1 MKIEV
6 IIGLILMVLLMTSCN
21 NASTTFAWK
30 CVIQNPTIE
39 TKGNVDFRPAEHDN
53 NVKPE
58 TQITTDVTPTE
69 AQKMIAEELVK

>member
-39 TKGNVDFRPAEHDN
+39 TKGNVDFRPVEHDN

-58 TQITTDVTPTE
+58 TQITTDVTPE
-69 AQKMIAEELVK
+69 GKDAIVKELIQ